1 MMASIH
7 NPQFAELSDSQLNDA
22 YLSAEVQR
30 KHLMAQNDDGAD
42 IDAQLDAI
50 DARLFLIDDE
60 LCARGLPL
68 PR

>member
-7 NPQFAELSDSQLNDA
+7 NPQFAELNDSQLADA
-22 YLSAEVQR
+22 YLTAEIER
-30 KHLMAQNDDGAD
+30 RHLIAQNDTGAD
-42 IDAQLDAI
+42 VDAQLDAI
-50 DARLFLIDDE
+50 DAQLFLIDDE

>member
-1 MMASIH
+1 MIASIH
-7 NPQFAELSDSQLNDA
+7 NPQFAEFSDSQLNSA
-22 YLSAEVQR
+22 YLSAEIQR
-30 KHLMAQNDDGAD
+30 KHLLVQGDGGAD